1 MPRPSRKE
9 ELFALLPGAEVIA
22 WTKAELGRRG
32 TVEHLMDKMDV
43 TSDTTIG
50 RYLHMLH
57 EEGRAY
63 IGRWVT
69 PNGWPAAV
77 WVQGNGEHAPVPV
90 QDDTTRKN
98 RYRKN
103 VKRAVKR
110 ALAGRNFDERYTRH
124 VRRAQADETIE
135 RLRVA
140 PNHWFSAIPGAV

>member
-9 ELFALLPGAEVIA
+9 EVFALLPEADAIT
-22 WTKAELGRRG
+22 WTKIKLGRRG
-32 TVEHLMDKMDV
+32 TVEYLMDQMDV

-63 IGRWVT
+63 IGRWIT

-77 WVQGNGEHAPVPV
+77 WVKGKGEHAPVPV
-90 QDDTTRKN
+90 QHPDKRKK

-103 VKRAVKR
+103 IERAVKN
-110 ALAGRNFDERYTRH
+110 ALAGRNYDERYTRH
-124 VRRAQADETIE
+124 VRLAQVDDTVQ
-135 RLRVA
+135 RLRIN
-140 PNHWFSAIPGAV
+140 PQYWFSALEAR